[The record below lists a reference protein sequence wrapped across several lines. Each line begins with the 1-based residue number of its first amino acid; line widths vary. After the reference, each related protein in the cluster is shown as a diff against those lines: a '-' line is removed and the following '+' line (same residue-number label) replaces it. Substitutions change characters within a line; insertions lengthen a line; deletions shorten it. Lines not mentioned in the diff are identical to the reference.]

1 MNSKVRLLGVGTMI
15 ALVLTCILV
24 GAPVS
29 KLFGPSD
36 DDPVES
42 AGRDMGTTTAV
53 PSDPD
58 TDVIGWENG
67 YWANESIAVEQSDG
81 LTESEI
87 KAFKSRTMARVE
99 KLRGREFKRN
109 VRIEFV
115 TSEGF
120 NQYVAQNVTQLP
132 GNDQVWEALL
142 IFGEN
147 TDHEQAVYNS
157 LTASAAGMAAEEGI
171 DHVVLPVENPDQ
183 PRMDA
188 TVLAH
193 ELAHMLQHQH
203 YNLSQTKYHRQRLND
218 EMAKDGIVE
227 GEAAYLDALYT
238 EKCSQGNWSCV
249 SGGPSVGGGSE
260 SDPAFSALMSFP
272 YTDGEVYVRYLVTK
286 YGWDKL
292 DAMHATLPESTE
304 PIIHRKAQTESLP
317 PLSSTDR
324 SRNGWHLA
332 TEQTTSIGEA
342 GIFVLFWNQ
351 ATNEDISA
359 INPDTFYTETQS
371 DPRNYSSGPSAGWG
385 NDTLN
390 TYRNGSKSGF
400 VWVTAWDTK
409 RDAKEFATAYRQ
421 VLRGHDAT
429 QRGTRV
435 WVVPDGEFA
444 DAFYVNQSGT
454 HVTIVNAPT
463 VPDLQALHPAVQLNR
478 SVGTDRVND
487 PVSST
492 SAGTGRWVQV
502 SVLTLSFL
510 LLVVYL
516 AHRRRT

>member
-1 MNSKVRLLGVGTMI
+1 MNSKVRFLGVGTMI
-15 ALVLTCILV
+15 ALVLMCILV

-29 KLFGPSD
+29 KLFESSD

-42 AGRDMGTTTAV
+42 ARRDMGTTTAV

-99 KLRGREFKRN
+99 KLRGLEFKRN

-120 NQYVAQNVTQLP
+120 NEYVAQNVTQLP
-132 GNDQVWEALL
+132 GNDQMWEALL

-147 TDHEQAVYNS
+147 TDHEQAVYDS

-171 DHVVLPVENPDQ
+171 DHVVLPVANPNQ

-203 YNLSQTKYHRQRLND
+203 YNLSQDKYHQQRLDD
-218 EMAKDGIVE
+218 EMAKDGLVE
-227 GEAAYLDALYT
+227 GEAAYLDALYS
-238 EKCSQGNWSCV
+238 EQCNQGNWSCV

-272 YTDGEVYVRYLVTK
+272 YIDGEVYVRYLVTK
-286 YGWDKL
+286 YGWDKI
-292 DAMHATLPESTE
+292 DAMHATLPELTE
-304 PIIHRKAQTESLP
+304 SIIHRKAQTESP
-317 PLSSTDR
+317 PSLSFTNR

-332 TEQTTSIGEA
+332 TKQTTSIGEA
-342 GIFVLFWNQ
+342 GIFALFWNQ
-351 ATNEDISA
+351 ATNEDIPV
-359 INPDTFYTETQS
+359 INPDTFYTGNHS
-371 DPRNYSSGPSAGWG
+371 DPCNYSSGPSAGWG
-385 NDTLN
+385 NDTLY
-390 TYRNGSKSGF
+390 TYRNGSESGF
-400 VWVTAWDTK
+400 LWVTMWDTK
-409 RDAKEFATAYRQ
+409 RDANKFTNAYQ
-421 VLRGHDAT
+421 QILRGHDAT
-429 QRGTRV
+429 QRGPQV
-435 WVVPDGEFA
+435 WVVPDGDFA

-454 HVTIVNAPT
+454 RVIIMNAPT
-463 VPDLQALHPAVQLNR
+463 VTDLQAIHPTLQLNR
-478 SVGTDRVND
+478 LTY
-487 PVSST
+487 PASST
-492 SAGTGRWVQV
+492 STGTGRWLQV
-502 SVLTLSFL
+502 SVLMIGFL

-516 AHRRRT
+516 SHRRRT